1 MNFDKELTNFHL
13 ARKNTQRKR
22 HDEDRR
28 KAGLNKK
35 EKENRASLLTWLR
48 AKGVVTTS
56 WVAESGN
63 ETPM

>member
-35 EKENRASLLTWLR
+35 EKEKKTELVYWLGYERKGLWRRA
-48 AKGVVTTS
+48 G
-56 WVAESGN
+56 
-63 ETPM
+63 